1 MKNSKLFELSVIVPC
16 FNEEDNVDRIVS
28 EILALFKHNGIKGEV
43 VLIDDGSHDK
53 TKVKI
58 EGLSSRFENVIGISH
73 SRNLGIVE
81 TWHSGL
87 KNSRG
92 RYVVTIDAD
101 LQYSPQDIM
110 LLYKEIIADGYDL
123 VQGWRRESLDKHL
136 FRKFLSR
143 ILSFMLN
150 ILFFTW
156 ISDIKS
162 GFVIYKRETF
172 FRILKYRNRYKLF
185 QHFFILCAIK
195 EGCRFHQIPITF
207 YPRLKGESF
216 IKKPILFSFQVL
228 SDIPRAILD
237 FGIAE
242 RLKTRRKS

>member
-16 FNEEDNVDRIVS
+16 FNEEDNMDRIVS
-28 EILALFKHNGIKGEV
+28 EILALFKHNGIEGEI

-58 EGLSSRFENVIGISH
+58 EGLSNRFENVIGISH

-81 TWHSGL
+81 TWYSGL
-87 KNSRG
+87 KNSSG

-101 LQYSPQDIM
+101 LQYSPQDIL
-110 LLYKEIIADGYDL
+110 LLYKKIIEGGYDL
-123 VQGWRRESLDKHL
+123 VQGWRRESLDTHL

-172 FRILKYRNRYKLF
+172 LSVLKHRNRYKLF

-195 EGCRFHQIPITF
+195 GRCRFYQIPITF
-207 YPRLKGESF
+207 YPRFKGESF
-216 IKKPILFSFQVL
+216 IKNPILFSFQVL
-228 SDIPRAILD
+228 SDIPKAVLD
-237 FGIAE
+237 FGIIE